1 MRHPEEDHRAAGSG
15 FRRGGDPG
23 PSPARDPGLFP
34 ARDPVLLYLLATPLF
49 AAVDAV
55 FGWPVRVAGIGGVP
69 GRWLYYGALLLLGLV
84 CWRWPRA
91 APLVGMGESAAN
103 LTLLFLSVLLPL
115 WDASAIL
122 AGAGPPVVTPVAL
135 GNLVLVG
142 GALVVSFY
150 RSQWR
155 LGKDLRPG

>member
-1 MRHPEEDHRAAGSG
+1 MRPPGEEGRPVGPG
-15 FRRGGDPG
+15 FPTLGVG
-23 PSPARDPGLFP
+23 PVPAR

-69 GRWLYYGALLLLGLV
+69 GRLFYYGAVLLLGLV

-91 APLVGMGESAAN
+91 TPLVGMGESAAN

-115 WDASAIL
+115 WDASAVL
-122 AGAGPPVVTPVAL
+122 EGGGPRVVTPVGLA
-135 GNLVLVG
+135 NLVLVG
-142 GALVVSFY
+142 GALVVSFQ
-150 RSQWR
+150 RSQWQ
-155 LGKDLRPG
+155 LGKDVRRG